1 MQSLFIYAIVVLI
14 KQLHKSMINFSDQ
27 IEDIR
32 TTTIC
37 NLQDSV
43 GLDVEGAELHN
54 ELFNTDY
61 FLIGTERAKK
71 WLGDE
76 TLAAVGKIHQYET
89 NNFGE
94 VNTDLSDP
102 EKVVNMLV
110 YILGEELLG
119 ESETLQAK
127 WDDKLTQEDLTRI
140 TQEI

>member
-1 MQSLFIYAIVVLI
+1 
-14 KQLHKSMINFSDQ
+14 MINFSDQ

-61 FLIGTERAKK
+61 FLIGTERARK

-76 TLAAVGKIHQYET
+76 TLAAIGKIHQYEKD
-89 NNFGE
+89 NFGE

>member
-1 MQSLFIYAIVVLI
+1 
-14 KQLHKSMINFSDQ
+14 
-27 IEDIR
+27 
-32 TTTIC
+32 
-37 NLQDSV
+37 
-43 GLDVEGAELHN
+43 
-54 ELFNTDY
+54 
-61 FLIGTERAKK
+61 LIGTERAKK

-89 NNFGE
+89 DNFGE
-94 VNTDLSDP
+94 VTTDLSDP

-119 ESETLQAK
+119 ESETLEAK